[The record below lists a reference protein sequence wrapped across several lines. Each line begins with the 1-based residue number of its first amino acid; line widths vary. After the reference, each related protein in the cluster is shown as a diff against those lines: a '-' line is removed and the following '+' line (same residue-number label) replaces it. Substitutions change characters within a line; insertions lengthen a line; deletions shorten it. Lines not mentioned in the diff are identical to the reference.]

1 MKTGK
6 YERILSILAD
16 VLTKIDRIEF
26 FFEKDFN
33 QRKVSA
39 DSGSE
44 LLTISEVAE
53 LLKLSVSTIYSKVSR
68 SEIPAFKI
76 GKRLYFC
83 KHEIILWIK
92 SGKIK
97 TLAEIRKE
105 VDGLF

>member
-16 VLTKIDRIEF
+16 FLRKIDRIEF

-33 QRKVSA
+33 QKEVSA
-39 DSGSE
+39 GSGSE
-44 LLTISEVAE
+44 LLTISEAAE

-68 SEIPAFKI
+68 NEIPAFKV
-76 GKRLYFC
+76 GKRLYFS
-83 KHEIILWIK
+83 KEEIILWIK